1 MKFFNKVKGN
11 CGEII
16 AKNYL
21 KSQKFK
27 IIEQNYKN
35 FCGEVDFV
43 VKDEQTLVFV
53 EVKARESLLFGRP
66 CEAVDKQKQRKI
78 KKVALSYLKFKN
90 VFCHICCSEG
100 TNDRYTYSAYA
111 TTPVR

>member
-16 AKNYL
+16 AKKYL

-78 KKVALSYLKFKN
+78 KKVALSYLESKHLEDMQVRFDVVEIFGDEINYIKN
-90 VFCHICCSEG
+90 AF
-100 TNDRYTYSAYA
+100 
-111 TTPVR
+111 

>member
-1 MKFFNKVKGN
+1 MKFFNKVKGGY
-11 CGEII
+11 GETI
-16 AKNYL
+16 AKKYL
-21 KSQKFK
+21 KTQKIK

-78 KKVALSYLKFKN
+78 KRVALSYLKFKKLKN
-90 VFCHICCSEG
+90 V
-100 TNDRYTYSAYA
+100 D
-111 TTPVR
+111 VRFDVIEILGDEVNYIKNAF